1 MSDNNIH
8 EKLYHASEAG
18 DFTRVEQLLKEGA
31 KPDKY
36 LGEYGRTALY
46 RAAQNGHN
54 DIAKILIEAGANV
67 NTQDN
72 VGWTALYWAA
82 RNGHNDIVKI
92 LIEAGADVNIQ
103 ESDGWTALSRAA
115 EKGHNDIAKILFIAG
130 ANVNKQ
136 DIHMML
142 AQGQYDLVTEVLK
155 KLPKN
160 KKGNKTIVT

>member
-54 DIAKILIEAGANV
+54 DIAKILIEAGADV
-67 NTQDN
+67 NKQDKD
-72 VGWTALYWAA
+72 WETALYRAA
-82 RNGHNDIVKI
+82 VNGHNDIAKI

-103 ESDGWTALSRAA
+103 DKDGQTALSRAA
-115 EKGHNDIAKILFIAG
+115 WNGHVDIEKILIEAD
-130 ANVNKQ
+130 ADVNMRQ
-136 DIHMML
+136 
-142 AQGQYDLVTEVLK
+142 T
-155 KLPKN
+155 
-160 KKGNKTIVT
+160 